1 MLRTLLDYLLYGQ
14 IHYIMVDVMPRKY
27 GVRNVAVHTSGTMCI
42 NTGRIYKLHYPVT
55 WLYNAHKL
63 KVSRGLVPGGA
74 YIHV

>member
-1 MLRTLLDYLLYGQ
+1 
-14 IHYIMVDVMPRKY
+14 MPRKY
-27 GVRNVAVHTSGTMCI
+27 GVRNVAVHTSETMCI

-63 KVSRGLVPGGA
+63 KVSRCLVPGGA